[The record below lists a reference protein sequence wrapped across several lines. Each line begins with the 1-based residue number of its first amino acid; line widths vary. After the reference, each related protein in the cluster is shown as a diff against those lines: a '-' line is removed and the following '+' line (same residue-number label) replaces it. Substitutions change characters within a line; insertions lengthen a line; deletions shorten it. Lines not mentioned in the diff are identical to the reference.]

1 MGKTTKKND
10 QLIDHVTDLSKE
22 PTLEQLRESMDK
34 AKVFKR
40 GVERN
45 KKEEPT
51 DSDRRYKKE
60 IEKLDQLIKPTN
72 VEELIKSIR
81 YTPEKTM
88 KYVPDQIMSYHDAA
102 RLLHKALI
110 HFIEL
115 DRKQFVANANKLK
128 VYRMISQYIALDPE
142 FEKENPGF
150 NLNKGL
156 FIYGKIG
163 TGKSILFNALELIF
177 QKMNFFYHQFERISC
192 KKIVLQ
198 VDEKQKL
205 SAINPYLKRQWMFDD
220 LGHEKNMLKLWGNN
234 VNVMEEI
241 MTERYN
247 QFIDHGMKTHVT
259 SNLSIDDPDEV
270 TSVYGE
276 RVRDRFNQMFNFIYM
291 GGESL
296 RK

>member
-1 MGKTTKKND
+1 MAKTTKKTE
-10 QLIDHVTDLSKE
+10 LTEHVTDLSKE
-22 PTLEQLRESMDK
+22 PTLEQLREREQKMIE
-34 AKVFKR
+34 KR
-40 GVERN
+40 KWKKDEKKPATDAER
-45 KKEEPT
+45 T
-51 DSDRRYKKE
+51 YKKDV
-60 IEKLDQLIKPTN
+60 EKLDALMNPSN
-72 VEELIKSIR
+72 VNELIRSISF
-81 YTPEKTM
+81 TPEKSM
-88 KYVPDQIMSYHDAA
+88 KYVPEQIMDYKEAA
-102 RLLHKALI
+102 KVLHAALK
-110 HFIEL
+110 HFIAMDRREL
-115 DRKQFVANANKLK
+115 VINANKLK
-128 VYRMISQYIALDPE
+128 VYRMISQYIALDRD

-150 NLNKGL
+150 DLNKGL

-163 TGKSILFNALELIF
+163 TGKSILFNSLELIF
-177 QKMNFFYHQFERISC
+177 KKMDFFYHKFERISC

-198 VDEKQKL
+198 VDEVQKL

-247 QFIDHGMKTHVT
+247 QFIDHGTKTHVT
-259 SNLSIDDPDEV
+259 SNLAIADPDEI
-270 TSVYGE
+270 TLMYGD

>member
-1 MGKTTKKND
+1 MAKTTKKTG
-10 QLIDHVTDLSKE
+10 LTEHVTDLSKE
-22 PTLEQLRESMDK
+22 PTLQQLRDGEKKMIE
-34 AKVFKR
+34 KR
-40 GVERN
+40 KWKKDENKPVTDVER
-45 KKEEPT
+45 T
-51 DSDRRYKKE
+51 YKKDV
-60 IEKLDQLIKPTN
+60 EKLDALMNPSN
-72 VEELIKSIR
+72 VNELIKSISF
-81 YTPEKTM
+81 TPEKSM
-88 KYVPDQIMSYHDAA
+88 KYVPEQIMEYKEAA
-102 RLLHKALI
+102 KVLHAALK
-110 HFIEL
+110 HFIAMDRREL
-115 DRKQFVANANKLK
+115 VINANKLK
-128 VYRMISQYIALDPE
+128 VYRMISQYIALDRD

-150 NLNKGL
+150 DLNKGL

-163 TGKSILFNALELIF
+163 TGKSILFNSLELIF
-177 QKMNFFYHQFERISC
+177 KKMDFFYHQFQRISC

-198 VDEKQKL
+198 VDEAQKL

-247 QFIDHGMKTHVT
+247 QFIDHGTKTHVT
-259 SNLSIDDPDEV
+259 SNLAIADPDEI
-270 TSVYGE
+270 TLMYGD